1 MRGYWF
7 SAHETWKYLF
17 LPYNNVPLTHNLI
30 ANGEKARTWDAYQ
43 NNIHG
48 MFASVNGNIS

>member
-17 LPYNNVPLTHNLI
+17 LPYDNVPLTHNLI
-30 ANGEKARTWDAYQ
+30 VNGEKARTWDAY
-43 NNIHG
+43 
-48 MFASVNGNIS
+48 